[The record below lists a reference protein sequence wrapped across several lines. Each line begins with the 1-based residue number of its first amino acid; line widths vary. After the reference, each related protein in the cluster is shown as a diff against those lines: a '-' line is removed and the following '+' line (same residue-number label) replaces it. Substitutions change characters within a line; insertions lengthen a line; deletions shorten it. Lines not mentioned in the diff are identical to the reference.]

1 MTFLARVIVRL
12 MILMLA
18 SGSFLTAALAGT
30 LTKADLDALFPA
42 PLLVGEKEAKLPVW
56 PIFQKNASAVEL
68 VGWVFE
74 SIDLEPIRGYSGKPI
89 NLLVFMDQKGS
100 FLDVR
105 LREHKEPLFVSEKG
119 TQLLAGF
126 AAQYKGLSLQH
137 SITMIRPKQPTHVA
151 DGIATVNGIAAGTV
165 TAIAMERSIMESAL
179 KVAQSSLGGAAA
191 SGVSTRRTVRE
202 RFESMSTPDLVKTG
216 LVSSVRFTHAQA
228 EAGFKATLA
237 AGLDDR
243 PGQADDESVIDFS
256 IALASLDQVGKN
268 LFDSKNWETVQASKA
283 SGELTFLIVEK
294 GRMLLAGNEKKSAGT
309 AFRLRLKNATKP
321 GEWIETKEVPIE
333 LSLPSELMGNQNKK
347 ARLFRT
353 IGAKN
358 VDLTAPLN
366 LAVQSTREVG
376 FDPVRRFQSY
386 LEFPYQPPNFV
397 YWVSAPPESRWKAAW
412 RSRSID
418 LTILLV
424 GLGVLSI
431 ALWRQKW
438 LTAQASRMRNF
449 RFVYLVF
456 TLGFIGWWGQGQLTV
471 VNLTALIESLRS
483 GDGVEFLLADPM
495 SLVLWIFVI
504 LSLFIWGRGTFCGW
518 LCPFGAF
525 QDLVAQLGALVR
537 IKQISLRISIDAKLK
552 WIKYVVL
559 ALVLGSAAIS
569 SASTE
574 QLIEIEPFKTA
585 ISLYFVRSWP
595 YVLWAIVCLGF
606 SVFVFRGYCRYV
618 CPLGAALAV
627 AGKVRIFNWIP
638 RKNECGTPCQT
649 CRHSC
654 SYQAITPKGKVDY
667 AECFQCLD
675 CVRIE
680 QDDKRCLPL
689 IQQVRAK
696 VIPLKAVGLEIA
708 Q

>member
-1 MTFLARVIVRL
+1 MNHLANFLLRVMFLIFL
-12 MILMLA
+12 
-18 SGSFLTAALAGT
+18 SGSLAVNALAGT
-30 LTKADLDALFPA
+30 LTKGELDTLFVA
-42 PLLVGEKEAKLPVW
+42 PLMVGEKDAKLPAW
-56 PIFQKNASAVEL
+56 PIFQKMPTAVEL

-89 NLLVFMDQKGS
+89 NLLVFMDQKGN

-105 LREHKEPLFVSEKG
+105 LREHKEPLFMSDKG
-119 TQLLAGF
+119 TAVLAEF

-179 KVAQSSLGGAAA
+179 KIAQSSLSA
-191 SGVSTRRTVRE
+191 RRVVRE
-202 RFESMSTPDLVKTG
+202 RFESMSAAELIKAG
-216 LVSSVRFTHAQA
+216 LVSQVSFTHAQA
-228 EAGFKATLA
+228 EEGFKSTLA
-237 AGLDDR
+237 SGFDDR
-243 PGQADDESVIDFS
+243 PGQASDEAVIDFR
-256 IALASLDQVGKN
+256 IGLASLEQVGKN
-268 LFDSKNWETVQASKA
+268 IFDTKNWEILNASKA
-283 SGELTFLIVEK
+283 SGELTFVVLEK
-294 GRMLLAGNEKKSAGT
+294 GRMLLAGNEKKNQAA
-309 AFRLRLKNATKP
+309 AFRLRLKNPNKP
-321 GEWIETKEVPIE
+321 SEWIEIKDVSAELTLPIDFMDTKGAKP
-333 LSLPSELMGNQNKK
+333 
-347 ARLFRT
+347 RLFRT

-358 VDLTAPLN
+358 IDLNAPLN

-397 YWVSAPPESRWKAAW
+397 YWISAPPESRWKAAW
-412 RSRSID
+412 RSRSFD
-418 LTILLV
+418 LTVLLI
-424 GLGVLSI
+424 GLAVLSI

-438 LTAQASRMRNF
+438 LTAQANRMRNF
-449 RFVYLVF
+449 RFVYLLF
-456 TLGFIGWWGQGQLTV
+456 TLGFIGWWGQGQLTI

-483 GDGVEFLLADPM
+483 GEGVDFLLADPM

-504 LSLFIWGRGTFCGW
+504 ASLFIWGRGTFCGW
-518 LCPFGAF
+518 LCPFGAL
-525 QDLVAQLGALVR
+525 QDLIAQLGALVR
-537 IKQISLRISIDAKLK
+537 IKQVSLRISIDAKLK

-559 ALVLGSAAIS
+559 VLILGSAAIS
-569 SASTE
+569 SAGTE

-585 ISLYFVRSWP
+585 ISLYFVRTWP
-595 YVLWAIVCLGF
+595 YVLWAIACLGL
-606 SVFVFRGYCRYV
+606 SIFVFRGYCRYL

-627 AGKVRIFNWIP
+627 FGKVRIFNWIP
-638 RKNECGTPCQT
+638 RKKECGTPCQT

-654 SYQAITPKGKVDY
+654 NYQAITPKGKVDY

-689 IQQVRAK
+689 IQQARSR
-696 VIPLKAVGLEIA
+696 VIPVHAVELARA

>member
-1 MTFLARVIVRL
+1 MNHLAIFLLRVMFLIFL
-12 MILMLA
+12 
-18 SGSFLTAALAGT
+18 SGSLVMNALAGT
-30 LTKADLDALFPA
+30 LTKGELDTLFVA
-42 PLLVGEKEAKLPVW
+42 PLMVGEKDAKLPVW
-56 PIFQKNASAVEL
+56 PIFQKMPTAVEL

-89 NLLVFMDQKGS
+89 NLLVFMDQKGN

-105 LREHKEPLFVSEKG
+105 LREHKEPLFMSDKG
-119 TQLLAGF
+119 TGVLAEF

-179 KVAQSSLGGAAA
+179 KIAQSSLGGAVAG
-191 SGVSTRRTVRE
+191 GVSARRVVRE
-202 RFESMSTPDLVKTG
+202 RFESMSPTELIKAG
-216 LVSSVRFTHAQA
+216 LVSQVSFTHGQA
-228 EAGFKATLA
+228 EEGFKATLA
-237 AGLDDR
+237 SGFDDR
-243 PGQADDESVIDFS
+243 PGQASDEAVIDFR
-256 IALASLDQVGKN
+256 IGLASLEQVGKN
-268 LFDSKNWETVQASKA
+268 LFDTKNWETLDASKA
-283 SGELTFLIVEK
+283 SGELTFVVLEK
-294 GRMLLAGNEKKSAGT
+294 GRMLLAGNEKKNQAA
-309 AFRLRLKNATKP
+309 AFRLRLKNPNKP
-321 GEWIETKEVPIE
+321 SEWIEIKEVSAELTLPIDF
-333 LSLPSELMGNQNKK
+333 MGTKGAK
-347 ARLFRT
+347 PRLFRT

-358 VDLTAPLN
+358 IDLTASLN

-397 YWVSAPPESRWKAAW
+397 YWISAPPESRWKAAW
-412 RSRSID
+412 RSRSFD
-418 LTILLV
+418 LTVLLI
-424 GLGVLSI
+424 GLAALSI

-438 LTAQASRMRNF
+438 LTAQANRLRNF
-449 RFVYLVF
+449 RLVYLLF
-456 TLGFIGWWGQGQLTV
+456 TLGFIGWWGQGQLTI

-483 GDGVEFLLADPM
+483 GEGVDFLLADPM
-495 SLVLWIFVI
+495 SLVLWMFVI
-504 LSLFIWGRGTFCGW
+504 ASLFIWGRGTFCGW
-518 LCPFGAF
+518 LCPFGAL
-525 QDLVAQLGALVR
+525 QDLIAQLGALVQ
-537 IKQISLRISIDAKLK
+537 IKQVSLRISIDAKLK

-559 ALVLGSAAIS
+559 ALILGSAAMS
-569 SASTE
+569 SAGTE

-585 ISLYFVRSWP
+585 ISLYFVRTWP
-595 YVLWAIVCLGF
+595 YVLWAIACLVL
-606 SVFVFRGYCRYV
+606 SIFVFRGYCRYL

-627 AGKVRIFNWIP
+627 FGKVRIFNWIP
-638 RKNECGTPCQT
+638 RKKECGTPCQT

-654 SYQAITPKGKVDY
+654 NYQAITPKGKVDY

-689 IQQVRAK
+689 IQQVRSR
-696 VIPLKAVGLEIA
+696 VIPVHAVELVRV